1 MSDDTSVKLS
11 SALPGGDRNGLP
23 SIAASLIEQPGEIH
37 AAVVLLRAREI
48 RTNARTGA
56 AVATAELVAIEP
68 CPTSSPDTG
77 TLHRLLR
84 EHYGRRT
91 GNVELPLDQD
101 TVDDVDAEEQDP
113 AELWPHPGP
122 EFDQDV
128 DDPW

>member
-11 SALPGGDRNGLP
+11 SAVPGGDRNGLP
-23 SIAASLIEQPGEIH
+23 SIAVSLIEQPGEVH

-56 AVATAELVAIEP
+56 AVATAEFVAIEP
-68 CPTSSPDTG
+68 CPASSPDAA

-84 EHYGRRT
+84 EYYGRRT
-91 GNVELPLDQD
+91 GDVELPLDQPGQ
-101 TVDDVDAEEQDP
+101 DDQDGDEPDP
-113 AELWPHPGP
+113 AEVWPHPGP
-122 EFDQDV
+122 EFDRDV